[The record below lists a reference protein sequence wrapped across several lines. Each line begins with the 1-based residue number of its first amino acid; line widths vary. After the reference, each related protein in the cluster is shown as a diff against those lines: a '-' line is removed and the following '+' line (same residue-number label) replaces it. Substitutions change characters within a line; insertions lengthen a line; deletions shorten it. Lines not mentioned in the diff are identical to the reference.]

1 MLGLCFRQPTSLL
14 IEVPFIILRLIQM
27 RRMVDRLIRTIAE
40 LSKVETQTT
49 QSKVDAIKIVIEKQ
63 LKHLSE
69 TKKSKSFIKL

>member
-14 IEVPFIILRLIQM
+14 RVPFIILRLIQM

-69 TKKSKSFIKL
+69 TKKGKSFIKF

>member
-1 MLGLCFRQPTSLL
+1 
-14 IEVPFIILRLIQM
+14 M

-63 LKHLSE
+63 LKRLSE
-69 TKKSKSFIKL
+69 TKKSKSFLKF